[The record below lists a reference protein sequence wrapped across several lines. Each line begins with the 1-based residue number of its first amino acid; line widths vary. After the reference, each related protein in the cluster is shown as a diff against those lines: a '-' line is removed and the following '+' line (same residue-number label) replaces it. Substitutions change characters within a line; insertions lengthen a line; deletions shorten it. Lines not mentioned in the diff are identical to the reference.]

1 MFYWISEKDFTHQ
14 FWVVQCRKERIFAD
28 TREIVVVFWT
38 VTQLLCQT
46 HTGHSVLI
54 WESDQSWNQIGFT
67 IRKEQMWCNLL
78 CIFNIIHDNYSI
90 KGNNQ
95 QCHFCHN
102 HESKPSWLF
111 WNPQSMISAVLI
123 SRLWLNRSVEVNQW
137 DLVMLRHRPSVWFWW
152 FLMLWLWGN
161 HSRLLNVL
169 FILQIFCK
177 AGSVLHGQVRV
188 PPSLS
193 LCSVLQPLT
202 TLLLRE
208 LDADS
213 PPLCLFAVVN
223 TVTFSI
229 TLGMHDILGNKSTF
243 LLLSW

>member
-1 MFYWISEKDFTHQ
+1 MNSYCVRH
-14 FWVVQCRKERIFAD
+14 
-28 TREIVVVFWT
+28 
-38 VTQLLCQT
+38 TQD
-46 HTGHSVLI
+46 I
-54 WESDQSWNQIGFT
+54 WESDQSWSQIGFT
-67 IRKEQMWCNLL
+67 ISTISKEQMWCNLL
-78 CIFNIIHDNYSI
+78 CIFNIHDNYSI
-90 KGNNQ
+90 EGNNQ
-95 QCHFCHN
+95 QCHFCHD
-102 HESKPSWLF
+102 HESKPSRLF
-111 WNPQSMISAVLI
+111 WNSQSMISAVLI
-123 SRLWLNRSVEVNQW
+123 SRSWLNRSAEVF
-137 DLVMLRHRPSVWFWW
+137 VMLRHRPSVWFWW

-161 HSRLLNVL
+161 HFRLLNVL

-223 TVTFSI
+223 
-229 TLGMHDILGNKSTF
+229 ILWHF
-243 LLLSW
+243 PLL